1 MWCRSHSLNVCHSST
16 SKFEYLQVQL
26 IVQKDYDI
34 NKVLWERENTGKRDY
49 LRLATGYVILMNAM
63 LWTQE
68 VIENN
73 TINFFIFDNEMYQ
86 RDNCIKSDIW
96 SDVILL
102 VSITLFCD
110 QGRKS
115 ESLEERKK
123 IM

>member
-1 MWCRSHSLNVCHSST
+1 M
-16 SKFEYLQVQL
+16 QVQL

-115 ESLEERKK
+115 KSLEERKK